1 MQLTVQEL
9 SSFTSC
15 SLFHIPECDSPS
27 SSPPFF
33 FFFFFGGGS
42 HIVMYSMI
50 VVYIDSAFFTS
61 RVCERELCLK
71 PEFTW
76 NWVRMH
82 VQLLFSRTH
91 DDCMLKH

>member
-1 MQLTVQEL
+1 
-9 SSFTSC
+9 
-15 SLFHIPECDSPS
+15 
-27 SSPPFF
+27 
-33 FFFFFGGGS
+33 
-42 HIVMYSMI
+42 MI